1 MEEETQLFRNTPLHL
16 PVPWEA
22 PLPSVRVPPVPS
34 EPVLEPV
41 GHGKGQQ
48 DRQSVIQHLFAVSS
62 PGVSCQGC
70 GFSHCA
76 MERHRCHLCAAA
88 APGLP
93 LEWSPT
99 DERGTAAA
107 GKPPTLFFLSSSP
120 FLERQTLHAAASW
133 EKLQAV
139 YC

>member
-22 PLPSVRVPPVPS
+22 SQVPPVPS
-34 EPVLEPV
+34 EPVLEPA
-41 GHGKGQQ
+41 GHGRGRQ

-62 PGVSCQGC
+62 PGASCQGC
-70 GFSHCA
+70 GSSHCA
-76 MERHRCHLCAAA
+76 MERHRCRLCAAA

-93 LEWSPT
+93 LERSPT

-107 GKPPTLFFLSSSP
+107 GKPPTLLFLSSSP
-120 FLERQTLHAAASW
+120 FPERQTLHAAASW
-133 EKLQAV
+133 EKLHAV